1 MMIKGIHIDRFGK
14 LRDKRLTFGE
24 DVNIIYGLNEAG
36 KSTIQ
41 NFMLSS
47 FYGARTTKKNGM
59 ENVRKK
65 YIPFNKDYT
74 FGTMEIEQDG
84 EVIVI
89 ERKIAKTKKDDL
101 FRAYDKE
108 TYEQVN
114 LPENL
119 GKELF
124 QLEYEE
130 FIKTL
135 YVNQGGGRFL
145 SEKDE
150 GLVTRLT
157 NLLETGD
164 EEINYTKAIDKINQE
179 IKSIKGLRKN
189 GRLEDLYEELATLY
203 AELGESRRVEAER
216 KELEQKLEG
225 LTVQKKESDRL
236 KKELHN
242 LKDKIHLFNVKDEF
256 LRIRKNLEDL
266 EYLKSE
272 RIATFKPISDM
283 ALKSLRQSEKD
294 IQGIREDIL
303 EINEELETLG
313 RDALHSSLLLED
325 YDGFKE
331 LNREEV
337 LKMVSLQGEELL
349 LEEKLKHF
357 APKSSL
363 NENLFLR
370 RQELKKI
377 LQRYEMHLNKLKSRD
392 LLKGIL
398 PALLIASGILYFVLS
413 KNFFYALL
421 VIFSALPVYLFLA
434 ALDKARIRWH
444 LKKSD
449 EYEERILGL
458 SKELG
463 MDYRELLRSKQLIER
478 IPDDD
483 ERLKLQS
490 KYEQIKGYKESIF
503 NKTQTSS
510 IEELINKESEYRRIL
525 EKNQEILRDIKRADE
540 LLKDKHELL
549 QKKIAAYEEE
559 LELIGFDKLKD
570 DSATYLEYYEAQALR
585 MKDLSIR
592 EEALK
597 YSLKSI
603 IGERDEEEI
612 RQELETLSELG
623 ITEGV
628 DFKELEEKE
637 RSINEK
643 ELKVID
649 ETNEV
654 LLKLGGLRNLESL
667 FIEDSI
673 LLLKN
678 EETELLRRYEVLCLT
693 RDLMKES
700 YDKLRHDYA
709 KDLNEKVTEIYA
721 EITGAGRTIKV
732 NELFGLNYSE
742 GGMLFSEEFLST
754 GSIEQLYL
762 SLRLAMAEIM
772 FPKTKVPF
780 FLDEP
785 FVSYDKVRLGKV
797 LDYLMSKKNQ
807 YQLFIFTC
815 QEREMELVKEGAT
828 IISLA

>member
-1 MMIKGIHIDRFGK
+1 MIKGIHIDRFGK
-14 LRDKRLTFGE
+14 LRDKRLAFGE

-266 EYLKSE
+266 ENLKSE
-272 RIATFKPISDM
+272 RIATFKPISDL

-357 APKSSL
+357 APKSSM

-637 RSINEK
+637 RGINEK

-654 LLKLGGLRNLESL
+654 LLKLGSLRNLESL

>member
-1 MMIKGIHIDRFGK
+1 MIKGIHIDRFGK
-14 LRDKRLTFGE
+14 LRDKRLAFGE
-24 DVNIIYGLNEAG
+24 DLNIIYGLNEAG

-84 EVIVI
+84 KVIVI

-266 EYLKSE
+266 ENLKSE
-272 RIATFKPISDM
+272 RIATFKPISDL

-357 APKSSL
+357 APKSSM

-421 VIFSALPVYLFLA
+421 VIFSALPFYLFLA

-654 LLKLGGLRNLESL
+654 LLKLGSLRNLESL

-742 GGMLFSEEFLST
+742 GGMLFSEKFLST

>member
-1 MMIKGIHIDRFGK
+1 MIKGIHIDRFGK

>member
-1 MMIKGIHIDRFGK
+1 MIKGIHIDRFGK
-14 LRDKRLTFGE
+14 LRDKRLAFGE

-266 EYLKSE
+266 ENLKSE
-272 RIATFKPISDM
+272 RIATFKPISDL

-357 APKSSL
+357 APKSSM

-643 ELKVID
+643 SSKSS
-649 ETNEV
+649 TRPM
-654 LLKLGGLRNLESL
+654 KC
-667 FIEDSI
+667 
-673 LLLKN
+673 
-678 EETELLRRYEVLCLT
+678 CLN
-693 RDLMKES
+693 S
-700 YDKLRHDYA
+700 A
-709 KDLNEKVTEIYA
+709 VCEIW
-721 EITGAGRTIKV
+721 
-732 NELFGLNYSE
+732 NPC
-742 GGMLFSEEFLST
+742 LSRIR
-754 GSIEQLYL
+754 S
-762 SLRLAMAEIM
+762 S
-772 FPKTKVPF
+772 F
-780 FLDEP
+780 
-785 FVSYDKVRLGKV
+785 
-797 LDYLMSKKNQ
+797 
-807 YQLFIFTC
+807 
-815 QEREMELVKEGAT
+815 
-828 IISLA
+828 

>member
-1 MMIKGIHIDRFGK
+1 MLIKGIHIDRFGK

-24 DVNIIYGLNEAG
+24 DLNIIYGLNEAG

-84 EVIVI
+84 EVIII
-89 ERKIAKTKKDDL
+89 ERKIARTKKDDL
-101 FRAYDKE
+101 FRAYEKE
-108 TYEQVN
+108 TFEQVS
-114 LPENL
+114 LSENL

-135 YVNQGGGRFL
+135 YVNQGGGRFQ

-164 EEINYTKAIDKINQE
+164 EEINYTKAIEKINQE

-189 GRLEDLYEELATLY
+189 GRLDDLYAELAALY
-203 AELGESRRVEAER
+203 AELGESRRIEAER
-216 KELEQKLEG
+216 KELEEKLEK
-225 LTVQKKESDRL
+225 LTIQKQESNRL

-256 LRIRKNLEDL
+256 LRIRKNLEEL
-266 EYLKSE
+266 ENLKSE
-272 RIATFKPISDM
+272 RIATFKPISDLE
-283 ALKSLRQSEKD
+283 LKTLRQSEKD
-294 IQGIREDIL
+294 IQSFKEDIQ
-303 EINEELETLG
+303 EINEKLESLG
-313 RDALHSSLLLED
+313 REALHSELLLED
-325 YDGFKE
+325 FDGFKE
-331 LNREEV
+331 LSREEI

-357 APKSSL
+357 APKNTM

-392 LLKGIL
+392 LLKGII
-398 PALLIASGILYFVLS
+398 PALMIVSGILYFVLS
-413 KNFFYALL
+413 KNFLYSLL
-421 VIFSALPVYLFLA
+421 VIFMSIPSYLVLALI
-434 ALDKARIRWH
+434 DKLRIRWH

-478 IPDDD
+478 IPDDE
-483 ERLKLQS
+483 ERVKLQS
-490 KYEQIKGYKESIF
+490 KYEQIGRYKEAIF
-503 NKTQTSS
+503 NKTQTSNL
-510 IEELINKESEYRRIL
+510 EELINKESEYRRIL
-525 EKNQEILRDIKRADE
+525 EKNQEILREIKRADE
-540 LLKDKHELL
+540 LLKDKHETLE
-549 QKKIAAYEEE
+549 QKISAYEKE
-559 LELIGFDKLKD
+559 LEPTGYDQQKD
-570 DSATYLEYYEAQALR
+570 DLGVYLEYYESQVLR

-597 YSLKSI
+597 YSLRSI
-603 IGERDEEEI
+603 IGDRDEEEI

-623 ITEGV
+623 ITEGI

-643 ELKVID
+643 ELKTIE
-649 ETNEV
+649 ETNEIM
-654 LLKLGGLRNLESL
+654 LKLGSLRNLESL

-678 EETELLRRYEVLCLT
+678 EEMELLRRYDVLCLT

-700 YDKLRHDYA
+700 YDQLRHDYA
-709 KDLNEKVTEIYA
+709 KDLNEKVTGIYS
-721 EITGAGRTIKV
+721 EITSSERTIKV

-742 GGMLFSEEFLST
+742 GDVLFSEDFLST
-754 GSIEQLYL
+754 GSLEQLYL

-772 FPKTKVPF
+772 FPKMKVPF

-785 FVSYDKVRLGKV
+785 FVSYDKVRLGRV
-797 LDYLMSKKNQ
+797 LDYLVSKKDK

-815 QEREMELVKEGAT
+815 QERELEIIKEGAT
-828 IISLA
+828 VIALT

>member
-1 MMIKGIHIDRFGK
+1 MLIKGIHIDRFGK
-14 LRDKRLTFGE
+14 LKDKKLTFGE
-24 DVNIIYGLNEAG
+24 DLNIIYGMNEAG

-101 FRAYDKE
+101 FRAYEKE

-114 LPENL
+114 VSENL

-135 YVNQGGGRFL
+135 YINQGGGRFL

-150 GLVTRLT
+150 GLATRLT

-164 EEINYTKAIDKINQE
+164 EEISYTKAIDKVNLE

-189 GRLEDLYEELATLY
+189 GRLEDLYAELATLY
-203 AELGESRRVEAER
+203 AELGESRRIEAQR
-216 KELEQKLEG
+216 KELEEKLAS
-225 LTVQKKESDRL
+225 LTIQKKESDRL

-256 LRIRKNLEDL
+256 LRIRKNLEEL
-266 EYLKSE
+266 EHLKSE
-272 RIATFKPISDM
+272 RIISFKPISDLE
-283 ALKSLRQSEKD
+283 LKALRQSEKD
-294 IQGIREDIL
+294 IQNFKEDIQ
-303 EINEELETLG
+303 EINEKLENFG
-313 RDALHSSLLLED
+313 RDALHLGLLLED
-325 YDGFKE
+325 YDGFQD
-331 LNREEV
+331 LSREEI

-357 APKSSL
+357 APKNTM
-363 NENLFLR
+363 NENLFVR

-392 LLKGIL
+392 FSKTIV
-398 PALLIASGILYFVLS
+398 PALIIVSGILYYVLK
-413 KNFFYALL
+413 KNFINSLL
-421 VIFSALPVYLFLA
+421 LIFSSIPLYLILSAFE
-434 ALDKARIRWH
+434 KSRIRWH

-449 EYEERILGL
+449 EYEDRILNL
-458 SKELG
+458 SRELG
-463 MDYRELLRSKQLIER
+463 MDYGELLRSKQLIER

-490 KYEQIKGYKESIF
+490 KYEQIKKYKESIF
-503 NKTQTSS
+503 NKTQASNL
-510 IEELINKESEYRRIL
+510 EELINKESEYRRIL
-525 EKNQEILRDIKRADE
+525 ERNEELLREIKRTDE
-540 LLKDKHELL
+540 LLKEKHETL
-549 QKKIAAYEEE
+549 QKKIADFEKH
-559 LELIGFDKLKD
+559 LEPTGFDKLKD
-570 DSATYLEYYEAQALR
+570 DITTYLEYYESQALR

-623 ITEGV
+623 ITEGI

-643 ELKVID
+643 ELQTLD
-649 ETNEV
+649 ETNEIM
-654 LLKLGGLRNLESL
+654 LKLSSLRNLESL
-667 FIEDSI
+667 FIEDTI

-678 EETELLRRYEVLCLT
+678 EEMELLRRYDVLCLT

-700 YDKLRHDYA
+700 YDKLRHDYS
-709 KDLNEKVTEIYA
+709 KELNEKVTEIYS
-721 EITGAGRTIKV
+721 EITSLDRTIKV

-742 GGMLFSEEFLST
+742 GGVLFSEDFLST
-754 GSIEQLYL
+754 GSLEQLYL

-772 FPKTKVPF
+772 FPKMKVPF

-785 FVSYDKVRLGKV
+785 FVSYDKIRLGKI
-797 LDYLMSKKNQ
+797 LDYLVSKKDR

-815 QEREMELVKEGAT
+815 QEREMEIIKEDAT
-828 IISLA
+828 VISLT

>member
-14 LRDKRLTFGE
+14 LRDKRITFGE
-24 DVNIIYGLNEAG
+24 DLNIIYGMNEAG

-74 FGTMEIEQDG
+74 FGTMEIERNGDI
-84 EVIVI
+84 IVI

-135 YVNQGGGRFL
+135 YINQGGGRFL

-150 GLVTRLT
+150 GLATRLT

-189 GRLEDLYEELATLY
+189 GRLDDLYEELAALY
-203 AELGESRRVEAER
+203 SELGESRKIEAQR
-216 KELEQKLEG
+216 KELEQKLEE

-266 EYLKSE
+266 ENLKSE
-272 RIATFKPISDM
+272 RIATFKSISDLE
-283 ALKSLRQSEKD
+283 LKSLQQSEKD
-294 IQGIREDIL
+294 IQSLKEDIQ
-303 EINEELETLG
+303 EIDEELETLG
-313 RDALHSSLLLED
+313 RNALHSGLLLED
-325 YDGFKE
+325 FDGFKE
-331 LNREEV
+331 INREEI
-337 LKMVSLQGEELL
+337 LRMVSLQGEELL

-357 APKSSL
+357 APKSSM

-392 LLKGIL
+392 LLKGII
-398 PALLIASGILYFVLS
+398 PALFIVAGILYFVLS
-413 KNFFYALL
+413 KKFVYSLL
-421 VIFSALPVYLFLA
+421 VIFSSIPIYLCLA
-434 ALDKARIRWH
+434 AFDQARIRWH

-449 EYEERILGL
+449 QYEERILGL

-463 MDYRELLRSKQLIER
+463 MDYRELLRSKQLIEQ

-483 ERLKLQS
+483 ERLKLQA
-490 KYEQIKGYKESIF
+490 KYEQIKSYKESVY
-503 NKTQTSS
+503 NKTQTST
-510 IEELINKESEYRRIL
+510 IEELINKENEFRRIL
-525 EKNQEILRDIKRADE
+525 EKNQEISRDIKREDE
-540 LLKDKHELL
+540 LLKDKHEIL
-549 QKKIAAYEEE
+549 QKKILAYEKE
-559 LELIGFDKLKD
+559 LELIGFDKEKD
-570 DSATYLEYYEAQALR
+570 DVQTYLEYYESQALR

-592 EEALK
+592 EESLK

-603 IGERDEEEI
+603 IGDRNEEEI

-623 ITEGV
+623 ITEGI

-643 ELKVID
+643 ELKIIE

-654 LLKLGGLRNLESL
+654 LLELGSLRNLESL

-678 EETELLRRYEVLCLT
+678 EEMELLRRYDVLCLT

-709 KDLNEKVTEIYA
+709 KDLNEKVTDIYA
-721 EITGAGRTIKV
+721 EITSSDRNIKV

-772 FPKTKVPF
+772 FPKMKVPF

-785 FVSYDKVRLGKV
+785 FVSYDKVRLGRV
-797 LDYLMSKKNQ
+797 LDYLLSKKDQ

-815 QEREMELVKEGAT
+815 QEREMELIKEGAN